1 MSQDSS
7 PPVAARPLSFVQRVV
22 GVVVSPAETMAS
34 VAAFPRWVDML
45 LFTTLVIALGMAL
58 FLSTDVGKAAY
69 VDQAVAGLESFG
81 QTVNEQMYAGIQRQ
95 ARFAAWI
102 QGISILVIG
111 PAMAFVIAGVFYGV
125 FTVLGGEAQYRQVL
139 AAVAH
144 AGVISV
150 LQSAFSLPMNY
161 QRQSMSSATNL
172 AVFFPNVAEGSFLAS
187 MLGFIDLFWLWYLVV
202 LAIGLAAVYRRKWTS
217 VAAGLFVVYV
227 IIGLAFAA
235 IKAVLG
241 GR

>member
-7 PPVAARPLSFVQRVV
+7 PSVAARPLSFVQRVV
-22 GVVVSPAETMAS
+22 GVVISPGETMAS
-34 VAAFPRWVDML
+34 VAAFPKWVDVL
-45 LFTTLVIALGMAL
+45 VFTTLVIALGMVL

-69 VDQAVAGLESFG
+69 VDQAVASLESFG
-81 QTVNEQMYAGIQRQ
+81 LTVNEQMYTEIQRQ
-95 ARFAAWI
+95 AQSAARN
-102 QGISILVIG
+102 QGIAVVVLG
-111 PAMAFVIAGVFYGV
+111 PVMAFVLAGVFYGV
-125 FTVLGGEAQYRQVL
+125 FTVLGREAQYKQVL

-150 LQSAFSLPMNY
+150 LQTAFSLPLNY

-172 AVFFPNVAEGSFLAS
+172 AVFFPNIAEGSFFAS

-227 IIGLAFAA
+227 IIGLAVAA
-235 IKAVLG
+235 IKAVVG